1 MTIFE
6 DALQL
11 IDELSVEDLRS
22 LTKEQLM
29 DIVSHLTPEQAS
41 DFIFAKNIK
50 IFGGINGY
58 VNDFFAKNTIS
69 KIKAMPNGVKVR
81 TIASTIELLNKML
94 KPELTEENR
103 SRINN
108 GIAELREPSTAPA
121 AGGYRKAKKSKNN
134 KSKKKSRKN
143 RKL

>member
-22 LTKEQLM
+22 LTKEELM
-29 DIVSHLTPEQAS
+29 DIVSLLTPAQAS

-58 VNDFFAKNTIS
+58 VNDFFAKDTIS
-69 KIKAMPNGVKVR
+69 KIKAMPNAVKVR

-94 KPELTEENR
+94 KPDLTEENR
-103 SRINN
+103 SRINHA
-108 GIAELREPSTAPA
+108 IAELREPASAPA
-121 AGGYRKAKKSKNN
+121 AGGYRKKKTRKSKKSKKTRRN
-134 KSKKKSRKN
+134 
-143 RKL
+143 